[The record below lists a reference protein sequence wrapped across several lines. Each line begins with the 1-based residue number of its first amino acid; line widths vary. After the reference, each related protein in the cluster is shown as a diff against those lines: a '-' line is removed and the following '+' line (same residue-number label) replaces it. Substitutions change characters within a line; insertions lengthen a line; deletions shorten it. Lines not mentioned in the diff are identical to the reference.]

1 MIQPLSGEY
10 AVRREVLEQIPFPVG
25 YGVETSHLIDV
36 YHRWGM
42 SAFAQSDL
50 DRRIHTNQSTDALG
64 RMAFGI
70 LQTFLQR
77 IDSLE
82 IIRDL
87 PELNVT
93 LNQFMVDQGGY
104 EELAHEIRVLERPP
118 MIEIP
123 PLPRQT
129 KHRRRR
135 RVNRPRFVVQEFAGT
150 FADSRIRTHSSAEPQ
165 TESGSR
171 RLRAMNPGTACRP
184 VGRSGCE

>member
-1 MIQPLSGEY
+1 M
-10 AVRREVLEQIPFPVG
+10 
-25 YGVETSHLIDV
+25 ETSHLIDV

-42 SAFAQSDL
+42 SAFAQTDL
-50 DRRIHTNQSTDALG
+50 DRRIHTNQATDALG

-93 LNQFMVDQGGY
+93 LNQFMADQGRY
-104 EELAHEIRVLERPP
+104 EELATRFGWWSVRRCSRSPP
-118 MIEIP
+118 TGKNETSTTAAP
-123 PLPRQT
+123 DRL
-129 KHRRRR
+129 
-135 RVNRPRFVVQEFAGT
+135 RFVVQELAGT
-150 FADSRIRTHSSAEPQ
+150 LAASTIRTHSSAERH